1 MATFV
6 GSHENKVDAK
16 GRVSVP
22 ARFRIAIA
30 GQSYQGI
37 VVAPSYEYDAIDACD
52 HNRITQVAEAI
63 DDPGLYTDEQRLQ
76 AESIL
81 SRSLELPFDEN
92 GRVQLPQNFL
102 AHAGIDGRALFVGIG
117 PTFQIWHPER
127 RADHLAK
134 TDDQARPGGA
144 SLRLLPRARGPSA

>member
-1 MATFV
+1 MATFI
-6 GSHENKVDAK
+6 GSYENKVDAK

-30 GQSYQGI
+30 GQTYQGI
-37 VVAPSYEYDAIDACD
+37 VVAPSFEIDVIDACD
-52 HNRITQVAEAI
+52 HNRIAQVAEAI

-81 SRSLELPFDEN
+81 SRSTELPFDEN

-102 AHAGIDGRALFVGIG
+102 AHAGIKGRALFVGIG
-117 PTFQIWHPER
+117 PTFQIWQPER
-127 RADHLAK
+127 RADQLAK
-134 TDDQARPGGA
+134 IDDQARPGGA

>member
-6 GSHENKVDAK
+6 GSYENKVDAK

-22 ARFRIAIA
+22 ARFRTAIA
-30 GQSYQGI
+30 GQAYQGI
-37 VVAPSYEYDAIDACD
+37 VVAPSPEYDAIDACD
-52 HNRITQVAEAI
+52 HNRLTQVSEAI
-63 DDPGLYTDEQRLQ
+63 DDPQLYTDEQRLE
-76 AESIL
+76 AEIII
-81 SRSLELPFDEN
+81 SRSLELPLDEN
-92 GRVQLPQNFL
+92 GRIQLPQNFL

-134 TDDQARPGGA
+134 IDDRARPGA

>member
-22 ARFRIAIA
+22 ARFRAAIDRET
-30 GQSYQGI
+30 YDGI
-37 VVAPSYEYDAIDACD
+37 VVTPSFECDAIDACD
-52 HNRITQVAEAI
+52 HNRITQIAEAI
-63 DDPGLYTDEQRLQ
+63 DDPALYTEDQRLL
-76 AESIL
+76 AESFL
-81 SRSLELPFDEN
+81 SRSLELPLDEN

-102 AHAGIDGRALFVGIG
+102 THAGIEGRALFVGIG

-134 TDDQARPGGA
+134 IDDQARSGGA